1 MRDINRESSP
11 TLRALK
17 GKNILITGTTGFLGK
32 VVLEKLIRT
41 VPDLGDIY
49 LLMRG
54 NRRNPDA
61 RSRFLNEIASSSIF
75 DTLRET
81 RGEWFE
87 SVCEHRIHCV
97 TGEVTQPQFGLSRS
111 AFMALASD
119 VDAIVNSAASVNFRE
134 ELDRALEINTY
145 SLNNII
151 ELAEAAGN
159 VPVIQVSTCY
169 VNGFNQGAMREE
181 NVTPARLNL
190 PEHQQGYFEIYS
202 TLADLE
208 EKVEQCKGKYEGREL
223 KKHMVDLGIREAH
236 AAGWNDTYTFTK
248 WLGEQLLLKRLRDYP
263 LTILRPSII
272 ESTLR
277 EPTPGWIEGVKVADA
292 VLMAYA
298 RGKVSFF
305 PGKRNAVIDV
315 IPADLVANGIILSL
329 AEQFAD
335 PDSGR
340 IYQCCSGARN
350 PLTMGKFID
359 LLMTEAKEN
368 HQTYHKLFT
377 QPPRRNFVAVDKRLF
392 TLVAACAR
400 FGVIAFNQLLG
411 RLGLKRKVRA
421 RRNLDTAIEL
431 STLFSFYAQPKFV
444 FHNDKLLSL
453 SKSMGA
459 VDQELFPVDPAAI
472 DWSNY
477 ICKVHMAGLNS
488 YALSDKARPR
498 TEKAVDAATEMVN
511 QSRQADGAA
520 QKEAVVES

>member
-1 MRDINRESSP
+1 MRDLNRESSS

-32 VVLEKLIRT
+32 VVLEKLLRS

-54 NRRNPDA
+54 NRHYPDA
-61 RSRFLNEIASSSIF
+61 HSRFLGEIASSSIF

-81 RGEWFE
+81 RSEWFQA
-87 SVCEHRIHCV
+87 VCENRIHCI
-97 TGEVTQPQFGLSRS
+97 TGEVTQPRFGLTRS
-111 AFMALASD
+111 AFLTLASE

-134 ELDRALEINTY
+134 ELDRALEINTH

-159 VPVIQVSTCY
+159 VPVVQVSTCY

-181 NVTPARLNL
+181 NVTPARLDL
-190 PEHQQGYFEIYS
+190 PAHQQGYFEVYS
-202 TLADLE
+202 TLAELE
-208 EKVEQCKGKYEGREL
+208 EKVEQCRSKYEGREL
-223 KKHMVDLGIREAH
+223 KKQLVDLGIREAH

-305 PGKRNAVIDV
+305 PGKRQAVIDV
-315 IPADLVANGIILSL
+315 IPADLVANSIILSL
-329 AEQFAD
+329 AEQFME
-335 PDSGR
+335 PRSGR
-340 IYQCCSGARN
+340 IYQCCSGGRN

-359 LLMTEAKEN
+359 LLMSEAKQN
-368 HQTYHKLFT
+368 HQTYQKLFT
-377 QPPRRNFVAVDKRLF
+377 QAPRRNFVAVDKRLF

-400 FGVIAFNQLLG
+400 LGVIAFNQLLG
-411 RLGLKRKVRA
+411 RLGLRRKVRA

-444 FHNDKLLSL
+444 FHSNKLLSL

-459 VDQELFPVDPAAI
+459 VDQELFPVDAAAI
-472 DWSNY
+472 DWENY
-477 ICKVHMAGLNS
+477 ICKVHMAGLNR
-488 YALSDKARPR
+488 YALTDKTRPR
-498 TEKAVDAATEMVN
+498 TEKAVDAVTEIVN
-511 QSRQADGAA
+511 QSKQAGAA
-520 QKEAVVES
+520 EAGEALTES